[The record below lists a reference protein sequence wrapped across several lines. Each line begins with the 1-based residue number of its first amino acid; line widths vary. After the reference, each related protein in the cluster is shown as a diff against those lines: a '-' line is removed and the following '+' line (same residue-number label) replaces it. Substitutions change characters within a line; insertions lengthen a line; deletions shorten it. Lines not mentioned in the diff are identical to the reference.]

1 MLKLSQMRKI
11 FAFFIILSLIYYTL
25 QPTYAFQQSSTNYQL
40 EGDFNIFAGSKS
52 SANYSLT
59 DTGGGLGPGISTST
73 NYGIGAGFQYV
84 LAKSPNIA
92 FTVNA
97 SSVSLNVFYTSVATA
112 SHTITVTTKATRG
125 YTVYV
130 YDDGNLRNGAD
141 DINNVADGAVTAGSE
156 EYGLATSAGSQNI
169 SQDTNCPNAPYTA
182 SAITTSLQNVAS
194 AGSDVT
200 GENTTLCYA
209 ASASITSPTITKA
222 IIYTQTVTYIAVGN
236 F

>member
-1 MLKLSQMRKI
+1 MRKVITVLI
-11 FAFFIILSLIYYTL
+11 FLSLISYISC
-25 QPTYAFQQSSTNYQL
+25 PIYAFQQSSDNYQL
-40 EGDFNIFAGSKS
+40 EGDFNIFSGSKS
-52 SANYSLT
+52 SESYSLT

-73 NYGIGAGFQYV
+73 NYGIGTGFQYV

-130 YDDGNLRNGAD
+130 YADGNLRNGAD
-141 DINNVADGAVTAGSE
+141 DINNAADGAVTAGSE
-156 EYGLATSAGSQNI
+156 EYGLATSDGSQNI
-169 SQDTNCPNAPYTA
+169 SQDTDCPNAPYTA
-182 SAITTSLQNVAS
+182 SAITTSLQSVAS
-194 AGSDVT
+194 ADADVT

-222 IIYTQTVTYIAVGN
+222 INYTQTVTYIAVGN